1 VEALVNEDQV
11 STGDAQRAQMQADVG
26 GGKARLPEKE
36 PIERVDPEAG
46 THQPQASPAPATIP
60 RRKHSAAPVFLV
72 ALGKRLATLAIA
84 LLAIF
89 IALLTWQHYVTAPWT
104 RDGSVRAQVASV
116 APQISGYITGVPIV
130 DNQFVHRGDVLY
142 TIEPFDFEVAQLTG
156 VATVQQRAADLQV
169 KQLQSERRQHLTNL
183 ATTPEE
189 QQTYAGNAV
198 QAKAA
203 LDAAQQQ
210 LAQAEINLQRTKV
223 RSPVNG
229 YVTNLLMRVGDFAH
243 VGTSNISI
251 IDNDSFW
258 IDGYFEETKMA
269 GICVGDR
276 AEAKLMGYSQPI
288 IGHIGTVTRGIS
300 TSNAASGT
308 QGLPNVDAVYTW
320 VRLAQRVPVRV
331 FIDTVP
337 AGVPLVSGMTA
348 TVTVRPASETDHRS
362 WLDRMRTD
370 VLDRLSDLFTG
381 PVPRSN
387 CLPISTPPR
396 APTESIPAES
406 LPRAMSP
413 EEINPGLAPGMTL
426 SPRIR

>member
-11 STGDAQRAQMQADVG
+11 STNDAQRGKKQADVG
-26 GGKARLPEKE
+26 GGKGRLPETG
-36 PIERVDPEAG
+36 PIERADPDAG
-46 THQPQASPAPATIP
+46 GHQPQASPEAATFP
-60 RRKHSAAPVFLV
+60 PKKRRAAPVFL
-72 ALGKRLATLAIA
+72 AEIGKRLATLAIA
-84 LLAIF
+84 LLAILT
-89 IALLTWQHYVTAPWT
+89 ALLTWQHYVTAPWT
-104 RDGSVRAQVASV
+104 RNGTVRVQVASI
-116 APQISGYITGVPIV
+116 APQISGRIDDVRVV
-130 DNQFVHRGDVLY
+130 DNQFVHKGDVLY
-142 TIEPFDFEVAQLTG
+142 TIDSSDFEVAQLTG
-156 VATVQQRAADLQV
+156 IATVKQRAADLQV
-169 KQLQSERRQHLTNL
+169 KQLQSERRQHLTDL
-183 ATTPEE
+183 ATSPEE

-229 YVTNLLMRVGDFAH
+229 YVTNLLMRVGDYARA
-243 VGTSNISI
+243 GTSNISV
-251 IDNDSFW
+251 IDTDSFW

-276 AEAKLMGYSQPI
+276 VEAKLMGYSQPI
-288 IGHIGTVTRGIS
+288 TGHVGTVTRGIS

-308 QGLPNVDAVYTW
+308 QGLPNVDPVYTW

-331 FIDTVP
+331 AIDTVP

-348 TVTVRPASETDHRS
+348 TVTVQPASEVDHGS
-362 WLDRMRTD
+362 WLDRMRAS
-370 VLDRLSDLFTG
+370 VLNQLSDLFTG
-381 PVPRSN
+381 PRPRPN
-387 CLPISTPPR
+387 CLPVFSPR
-396 APTESIPAES
+396 QAPIESIPTEP

-413 EEINPGLAPGMTL
+413 EQINPGLAPGMNL

>member
-1 VEALVNEDQV
+1 
-11 STGDAQRAQMQADVG
+11 M
-26 GGKARLPEKE
+26 
-36 PIERVDPEAG
+36 
-46 THQPQASPAPATIP
+46 
-60 RRKHSAAPVFLV
+60 
-72 ALGKRLATLAIA
+72 
-84 LLAIF
+84 
-89 IALLTWQHYVTAPWT
+89 
-104 RDGSVRAQVASV
+104 
-116 APQISGYITGVPIV
+116 
-130 DNQFVHRGDVLY
+130 
-142 TIEPFDFEVAQLTG
+142 
-156 VATVQQRAADLQV
+156 
-169 KQLQSERRQHLTNL
+169 
-183 ATTPEE
+183 
-189 QQTYAGNAV
+189 
-198 QAKAA
+198 
-203 LDAAQQQ
+203 
-210 LAQAEINLQRTKV
+210 

-251 IDNDSFW
+251 IDTDSFW

-288 IGHIGTVTRGIS
+288 IGHVGTVTRGIS

-348 TVTVRPASETDHRS
+348 TVTVRPASQTDHRS
-362 WLDRMRTD
+362 LLERMRTD
-370 VLDRLSDLFTG
+370 VLDRLSDLVTG
-381 PVPRSN
+381 PAPRRN
-387 CLPISTPPR
+387 CLPISTSQR
-396 APTESIPAES
+396 APTESIPADS
-406 LPRAMSP
+406 VPRAMSP

>member
-26 GGKARLPEKE
+26 GGKGRLPEQE
-36 PIERVDPEAG
+36 PIERVDPDAG

-60 RRKHSAAPVFLV
+60 AKKRSAARVFLV

-84 LLAIF
+84 LLAIL

-116 APQISGYITGVPIV
+116 APQISGYITDVRVV

-142 TIEPFDFEVAQLTG
+142 TIESFDFEVAQLTG
-156 VATVQQRAADLQV
+156 IATVQQRAADLQV

-251 IDNDSFW
+251 IDVDSFW

-269 GICVGDR
+269 EICVGDR

-288 IGHIGTVTRGIS
+288 IGHVGTVTRGIS

-331 FIDTVP
+331 LIDKVP

-370 VLDRLSDLFTG
+370 VLGQLSDLFTG
-381 PVPRSN
+381 PVPRPN
-387 CLPISTPPR
+387 CLLILTPQL

-406 LPRAMSP
+406 VPRAMSP

>member
-11 STGDAQRAQMQADVG
+11 STSDAQRAQMQADVG
-26 GGKARLPEKE
+26 GGKGRLPETA
-36 PIERVDPEAG
+36 PIERVDPDAG
-46 THQPQASPAPATIP
+46 GHQPQASPAPAAIP
-60 RRKHSAAPVFLV
+60 FKQRGAAQVFLV

-84 LLAIF
+84 LLAILM
-89 IALLTWQHYVTAPWT
+89 ALLTWQHYVTAPWT
-104 RDGSVRAQVASV
+104 RDGTVRAQVASV
-116 APQISGYITGVPIV
+116 APQISGYITDVRVV

-142 TIEPFDFEVAQLTG
+142 TIESFDFEVAQLTG

-169 KQLQSERRQHLTNL
+169 KQLQSERRQHLTDL

-251 IDNDSFW
+251 IDADSFW

-269 GICVGDR
+269 KICVGDR

-288 IGHIGTVTRGIS
+288 IGHVGTVTRGIS

-320 VRLAQRVPVRV
+320 VRLAQRVPVRI

-348 TVTVRPASETDHRS
+348 TVTVRPASGTVHRS
-362 WLDRMRTD
+362 WLDLMRMD
-370 VLDRLSDLFTG
+370 VLGQLSDLFRG
-381 PVPRSN
+381 PVPRPN
-387 CLPISTPPR
+387 CLPILTPQR
-396 APTESIPAES
+396 APTEPLPAES
-406 LPRAMSP
+406 VPRAMLP
-413 EEINPGLAPGMTL
+413 EQINPGLAPGMSL
-426 SPRIR
+426 SPRLR

>member
-1 VEALVNEDQV
+1 MEALVNEDQV
-11 STGDAQRAQMQADVG
+11 STSDVQRAKMQADVG
-26 GGKARLPEKE
+26 GGKGRLLEKE
-36 PIERVDPEAG
+36 PVERVDPDAG
-46 THQPQASPAPATIP
+46 AHQPEASPAPATIRP
-60 RRKHSAAPVFLV
+60 RKRSAAPAFLV
-72 ALGKRLATLAIA
+72 ALGRRLATLAIA
-84 LLAIF
+84 LLAIL
-89 IALLTWQHYVTAPWT
+89 IAILTWQHYVTAPWT
-104 RDGSVRAQVASV
+104 RDGTVRAQVASV
-116 APQISGYITGVPIV
+116 APQISGYITDVRVV

-142 TIEPFDFEVAQLTG
+142 TIEPFDFKVAQLTG

-169 KQLQSERRQHLTNL
+169 KQLQSERRQHLTDL

-243 VGTSNISI
+243 VGASNISI
-251 IDNDSFW
+251 IDADSFW

-288 IGHIGTVTRGIS
+288 IGHVGTVTRGIS

-308 QGLPNVDAVYTW
+308 QGLPNVDPVYTW
-320 VRLAQRVPVRV
+320 VRLAQRVPVRIS
-331 FIDTVP
+331 IDTVP

-348 TVTVRPASETDHRS
+348 TVTVRAAPENDHRS
-362 WLDRMRTD
+362 WLDRTRTD
-370 VLDRLSDLFTG
+370 VLAQLSDLFTG
-381 PVPRSN
+381 PVPRPN
-387 CLPISTPPR
+387 CPPILTPGT
-396 APTESIPAES
+396 APTESIPAETV
-406 LPRAMSP
+406 PRAMLP
-413 EEINPGLAPGMTL
+413 EQINPGLAPGMSL